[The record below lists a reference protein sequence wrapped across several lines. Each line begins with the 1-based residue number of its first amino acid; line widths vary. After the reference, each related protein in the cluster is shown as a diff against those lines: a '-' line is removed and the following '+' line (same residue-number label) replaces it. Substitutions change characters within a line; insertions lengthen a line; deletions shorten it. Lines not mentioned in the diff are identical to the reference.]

1 MSREKYKPL
10 LFTLTLRSPYR
21 IEQFLKEVG
30 ESGLDGKELNK
41 KNILKLYKNL
51 LKVGLFKKTGRD
63 ADFGIYDRDSILKKW
78 DDEIDLEDNEAEE
91 IIKLNEDNHSEK
103 GFSKG
108 WTSRFHTHYQI
119 SKRLGFVKFTY
130 QKDLEKSNQASTE
143 KRYEVYR
150 KNSIP
155 LQLTETGKKFINS
168 ETNPAIKQALYTNG
182 LIRVHRNGHI
192 IVEKNRNRPVPLLL
206 KALKEIIKIDS
217 KGLSKFEL
225 LIWGYWK
232 NNDSNKLVEA
242 ILEFRDRYGSQP
254 TKENII
260 DYCVNVVQGEDIKR
274 APASLTSDYVD
285 NYFRYLH
292 FTGLFT
298 YRGGG
303 RYITL
308 NIEMLNVIDYLIEN
322 HSEFIDFNDELEYLD
337 FLSSIDEN
345 LISFYSDV
353 SPNEQLTKSSFLQKW
368 LEEFGIDTVKK
379 EIEVLANPKSK
390 STNSILKNII
400 APLRLE
406 FLTSIYLFNRFK
418 NCEVKPS
425 YKIDDEGLPTG
436 FASGIGDIEVI
447 CDKDVTLYEVTLQTG
462 YNNQAL
468 NEIVPID
475 NHLSELT
482 KKYPNAKAVM
492 IAKTIHPNL
501 PAAAELKALNS
512 GNKVIELKTIKD
524 FFE

>member
-1 MSREKYKPL
+1 MSKEKYKPL

-21 IEQFLKEVG
+21 IEKFLKEVS
-30 ESGLDGKELNK
+30 ESELDGKELNR

-51 LKVGLFKKTGRD
+51 LKVGLFTKKGKN

-78 DDEIDLEDNEAEE
+78 DDEIYLEDSEVEE
-91 IIKLNEDNHSEK
+91 IIKLNEDDHSEK

-119 SKRLGFVKFTY
+119 SKRLGFIKFTY
-130 QKDLEKSNQASTE
+130 QKDLEKA
-143 KRYEVYR
+143 KRVTDEERYKEYR
-150 KNSIP
+150 KSSIP
-155 LQLTETGKKFINS
+155 LQLTETGKKFVNP

-182 LIRVHRNGHI
+182 LIRVHRNGYI
-192 IVEKNRNRPVPLLL
+192 TFEKNRNRPVPLLL
-206 KALKEIIKIDS
+206 RALKEIIKTDN
-217 KGLSKFEL
+217 KGVSKFEL

-232 NNDSNKLVEA
+232 NNDPYQLADA
-242 ILEFRDRYGSQP
+242 ILDFRDKYGSQP

-260 DYCVNVVQGEDIKR
+260 DYCVNVVQGGDIKR

-298 YRGGG
+298 YRGAG
-303 RYITL
+303 RYITI
-308 NIEMLNVIDYLIEN
+308 NNEMLDAVDYIINN
-322 HSEFIDFNDELEYLD
+322 HSEYKDFDDELDYLD

-345 LISFYSDV
+345 LVGFYSNIA
-353 SPNEQLTKSSFLQKW
+353 PNEKLTKSSFLQKW
-368 LEEFGIDTVKK
+368 LDEFGIETVKK

-390 STNSILKNII
+390 STNNILKNII

-406 FLTSIYLFNRFK
+406 FLTSLYLFYK
-418 NCEVKPS
+418 LQSCEVKPS

-447 CDKDVTLYEVTLQTG
+447 CGKEATLYEVTLQTG

-475 NHLSELT
+475 DHLTDLN
-482 KKYPNAKAVM
+482 KKYPNAKAIM
-492 IAKTIHPNL
+492 IAKNIHERL
-501 PAAAELKALNS
+501 PRAAKVVASDS
-512 GNKVIELKTIKD
+512 GNNVIELTTIKE
-524 FFE
+524 FFV